1 MNSHFTIALLFG
13 CAVLAIFYA
22 KNCCAKNRP
31 LKIGMMAPDFSLL
44 DENNEPQTLSAL
56 KGNNVVLYF
65 YPKDFTPGC
74 TKQACS
80 LRDGYSEITK
90 EGIKLFG
97 ISYDSPESHKKFKD
111 NYQLPFSL
119 LSDKDKKVAK
129 AYGVKGVLFVD
140 RATFL
145 IDASGK
151 IIAILKNVDVANHA
165 QQIIDAFK
173 KV

>member
-1 MNSHFTIALLFG
+1 
-13 CAVLAIFYA
+13 
-22 KNCCAKNRP
+22 
-31 LKIGMMAPDFSLL
+31 MAPDFSLM
-44 DENNEPQTLSAL
+44 DENSELQTLSKL
-56 KGNNVVLYF
+56 KGSNVVLYF

-97 ISYDSPESHKKFKD
+97 ISYDSPASHKKFKD
-111 NYQLPFSL
+111 KYQLPFSL
-119 LSDKDKKVAK
+119 LSDSDKKTAK
-129 AYGVKGVLFVD
+129 AYGVKGMLFVD
-140 RATFL
+140 RVTFL

-151 IIAILKNVDVANHA
+151 IIAILKNVDVSNHA
-165 QQIIDAFK
+165 QQIIDAFN